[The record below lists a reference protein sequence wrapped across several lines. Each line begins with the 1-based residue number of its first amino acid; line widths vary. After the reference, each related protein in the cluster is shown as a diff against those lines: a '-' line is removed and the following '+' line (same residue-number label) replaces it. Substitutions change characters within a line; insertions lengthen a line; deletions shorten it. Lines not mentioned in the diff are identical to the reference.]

1 MEIVL
6 SKKQN
11 RLRELIISQNVPEID
26 VLGSTQSGK
35 TFSGN
40 LAVPEYAEALFR
52 YAPNEKFK
60 GAIIGWTTD
69 TLKRNIADD
78 MVEML
83 DKQGFIKGR
92 DYQFKW

>member
-11 RLRELIISQNVPEID
+11 RLRELIVSQRVPEID

-35 TFSGN
+35 TFSCN
-40 LAVPEYAEALFR
+40 LAAPEYAEALYR
-52 YAPNEKFK
+52 YAPHEKFY

-69 TLKRNIADD
+69 TLKRNVADN
-78 MVEML
+78 MIELL
-83 DKQGFIKGR
+83 DKQGFVVV
-92 DYQFKW
+92 